1 MKLIVGLGN
10 PGKEYENT
18 RHNVGFMTIDN
29 YAQKHSM
36 GFKSKF
42 NGLYSEIIISNE
54 KTIFLKPQSFMNLS
68 GQVVKEFINY
78 FDIDIK
84 DVFVIYDDA
93 SFEVGSFKI
102 KKDGSSGGHN
112 GIKNII
118 ECLKTEEI
126 KRLKIGISKK
136 KGELKNYVLG
146 RFGILEKSIIN
157 KVVNKTERIMEDF
170 CILDFEKLMSKY
182 NGASNEND
190 TI

>member
-10 PGKEYENT
+10 PGKDYENT
-18 RHNVGFMTIDN
+18 RHNIGFMAIDN

-42 NGLYSEIIISNE
+42 NGLYSELNINGE
-54 KTIFLKPQSFMNLS
+54 KVMFLKPQSFMNLS
-68 GQVVKEFINY
+68 GQVVQEFVSY
-78 FDIDIK
+78 FNIDIK
-84 DVFVIYDDA
+84 DLFVIYDDA
-93 SFEVGSFKI
+93 SFEVGAFKI

-118 ECLKTEEI
+118 ENLKTEEI

-136 KGELKNYVLG
+136 KGELKNHVLG
-146 RFGILEKSIIN
+146 RFGILEKVNIN
-157 KVVNKTERIMEDF
+157 KVIYKTEEIITDF

-182 NGASNEND
+182 NGASNENN